1 MKYEDIFA
9 AISRR
14 YGTFTRMEQSIA
26 DYVLEHG
33 KDVLSMSISTL
44 AQECNVVDSTV
55 FRFCRTLGVSG
66 YRDFRTALAVS
77 LCAREQASEP
87 SAADSDPISIQIRH
101 IYDSCINALLE
112 TYQLL
117 QPGQV
122 DELVRRLMLTD
133 PALGAAVG
141 ACASALVDE
150 YIDGLL
156 EEQSAA
162 LAAEGLRL
170 SPRFS
175 PGYGDAPL
183 SCQGPLLAWLEA
195 RRIGISLTSGG
206 LMLPEK
212 SVTALMALRP
222 VEEGP

>member
-1 MKYEDIFA
+1 MNAKA
-9 AISRR
+9 
-14 YGTFTRMEQSIA
+14 
-26 DYVLEHG
+26 
-33 KDVLSMSISTL
+33 
-44 AQECNVVDSTV
+44 
-55 FRFCRTLGVSG
+55 RTL
-66 YRDFRTALAVS
+66 RDAARYLGIRGKPAGEALAVLESAYPMAQEAALPRS
-77 LCAREQASEP
+77 LMRRAAMRACEGRLMIADVLAIPSLDLCRLFAGAREGL
-87 SAADSDPISIQIRH
+87 
-101 IYDSCINALLE
+101 ALAVTLGAP
-112 TYQLL
+112 L
-117 QPGQV
+117 
-122 DELVRRLMLTD
+122 DALVRRLMLTD

-183 SCQGPLLAWLEA
+183 SCQGPLLSWLEA

-222 VEEGP
+222 VEVGP

>member
-1 MKYEDIFA
+1 MNAKA
-9 AISRR
+9 
-14 YGTFTRMEQSIA
+14 
-26 DYVLEHG
+26 
-33 KDVLSMSISTL
+33 
-44 AQECNVVDSTV
+44 
-55 FRFCRTLGVSG
+55 RTL
-66 YRDFRTALAVS
+66 RDAARYLGIRGKPAGEALAVLESAYPMAQEAALPRS
-77 LCAREQASEP
+77 LMRRAAMRACEGCLMIADVLDIPSLDLCRLFAGAREGLAL
-87 SAADSDPISIQIRH
+87 AATLGAPLD
-101 IYDSCINALLE
+101 A
-112 TYQLL
+112 
-117 QPGQV
+117 
-122 DELVRRLMLTD
+122 LVRRLMLTD

-141 ACASALVDE
+141 ACASALGDE

-156 EEQSAA
+156 EERNAA

-183 SCQGPLLAWLEA
+183 SCQGPLLSWLEA

>member
-1 MKYEDIFA
+1 MDAKARALRDA
-9 AISRR
+9 AR
-14 YGTFTRMEQSIA
+14 YLGIR
-26 DYVLEHG
+26 G
-33 KDVLSMSISTL
+33 KP
-44 AQECNVVDSTV
+44 AGE
-55 FRFCRTLGVSG
+55 
-66 YRDFRTALAVS
+66 ALAVLESAYPMAQEAALPRS
-77 LCAREQASEP
+77 LMRRAAMRACEGRLMIADVLDIPSLDLCRLFAGAREGL
-87 SAADSDPISIQIRH
+87 
-101 IYDSCINALLE
+101 ALAVTLGAP
-112 TYQLL
+112 L
-117 QPGQV
+117 
-122 DELVRRLMLTD
+122 DALVRRLMLTD

-183 SCQGPLLAWLEA
+183 SCQGPLLSWLEA

-222 VEEGP
+222 VEEEP

>member
-1 MKYEDIFA
+1 MDAKARALRDA
-9 AISRR
+9 AR
-14 YGTFTRMEQSIA
+14 YLGIR
-26 DYVLEHG
+26 G
-33 KDVLSMSISTL
+33 KP
-44 AQECNVVDSTV
+44 AGE
-55 FRFCRTLGVSG
+55 
-66 YRDFRTALAVS
+66 ALAVLESAYPMAQEAALPRGLMRRAAMRACEGCLMIADVLDIPS
-77 LCAREQASEP
+77 LDLCRLFAGAREGL
-87 SAADSDPISIQIRH
+87 
-101 IYDSCINALLE
+101 ALAVTLGAP
-112 TYQLL
+112 L
-117 QPGQV
+117 
-122 DELVRRLMLTD
+122 DALVRRLMLTD

-156 EEQSAA
+156 EERNAA

-183 SCQGPLLAWLEA
+183 SCQGPLLSWLEA

>member
-1 MKYEDIFA
+1 MNAKA
-9 AISRR
+9 
-14 YGTFTRMEQSIA
+14 
-26 DYVLEHG
+26 
-33 KDVLSMSISTL
+33 
-44 AQECNVVDSTV
+44 
-55 FRFCRTLGVSG
+55 RTL
-66 YRDFRTALAVS
+66 RDAARYLGIRGKPAGEALAVLESAYPMAQEAALPRS
-77 LCAREQASEP
+77 LMRRAAMRACEGCLMIADVLDIPSLDLCRLFADAREGL
-87 SAADSDPISIQIRH
+87 
-101 IYDSCINALLE
+101 ALAVTLGAP
-112 TYQLL
+112 L
-117 QPGQV
+117 
-122 DELVRRLMLTD
+122 DALVRRLMLTD

-183 SCQGPLLAWLEA
+183 SCQGPLLSWLEA

-212 SVTALMALRP
+212 SVTALMALCP

>member
-1 MKYEDIFA
+1 MDAKARALRDA
-9 AISRR
+9 AR
-14 YGTFTRMEQSIA
+14 YLGIR
-26 DYVLEHG
+26 G
-33 KDVLSMSISTL
+33 KP
-44 AQECNVVDSTV
+44 AGE
-55 FRFCRTLGVSG
+55 
-66 YRDFRTALAVS
+66 ALAVLESAYPMAQEAALPRS
-77 LCAREQASEP
+77 LMRRAAMRACEGRLMIADVLAIPSLDLCRLFAGAREGL
-87 SAADSDPISIQIRH
+87 
-101 IYDSCINALLE
+101 ALAVTLGAP
-112 TYQLL
+112 L
-117 QPGQV
+117 
-122 DELVRRLMLTD
+122 DALVRRLMLTD

-183 SCQGPLLAWLEA
+183 SCQGPLLSWLEA

>member
-1 MKYEDIFA
+1 MDAKARALRDA
-9 AISRR
+9 AR
-14 YGTFTRMEQSIA
+14 YLGIR
-26 DYVLEHG
+26 G
-33 KDVLSMSISTL
+33 KP
-44 AQECNVVDSTV
+44 AGE
-55 FRFCRTLGVSG
+55 
-66 YRDFRTALAVS
+66 ALAVLESAYPMAQEAALPRS
-77 LCAREQASEP
+77 LMRRAAMRACEGCLMIADVLDIPSLDLCRLFAGAREGL
-87 SAADSDPISIQIRH
+87 
-101 IYDSCINALLE
+101 ALAVTLGAP
-112 TYQLL
+112 L
-117 QPGQV
+117 
-122 DELVRRLMLTD
+122 DALVRRLMLTD

-150 YIDGLL
+150 YIDELL
-156 EEQSAA
+156 EERNAA

-183 SCQGPLLAWLEA
+183 SCQGPLLSWLEA

-222 VEEGP
+222 VEVGP

>member
-1 MKYEDIFA
+1 MLESAYPMAQEA
-9 AISRR
+9 ALPRSLMRR
-14 YGTFTRMEQSIA
+14 AAMRACEGCLMIA
-26 DYVLEHG
+26 DVL
-33 KDVLSMSISTL
+33 DIPSLDL
-44 AQECNVVDSTV
+44 
-55 FRFCRTLGVSG
+55 CRLFAGAREG
-66 YRDFRTALAVS
+66 FALAVT
-77 LCAREQASEP
+77 LGAPLDA
-87 SAADSDPISIQIRH
+87 
-101 IYDSCINALLE
+101 
-112 TYQLL
+112 
-117 QPGQV
+117 
-122 DELVRRLMLTD
+122 LVRRLMLTD

-156 EEQSAA
+156 EERNAA

-183 SCQGPLLAWLEA
+183 SCQGPLLSWLEA

-222 VEEGP
+222 VEVGP

>member
-1 MKYEDIFA
+1 M
-9 AISRR
+9 
-14 YGTFTRMEQSIA
+14 IA
-26 DYVLEHG
+26 DVLAIPSL
-33 KDVLSMSISTL
+33 DL
-44 AQECNVVDSTV
+44 
-55 FRFCRTLGVSG
+55 CRLFAGAREG
-66 YRDFRTALAVS
+66 LALAVT
-77 LCAREQASEP
+77 LGAPLDA
-87 SAADSDPISIQIRH
+87 
-101 IYDSCINALLE
+101 
-112 TYQLL
+112 
-117 QPGQV
+117 
-122 DELVRRLMLTD
+122 LVRRLMLTD
-133 PALGAAVG
+133 PALGVAVG

-156 EEQSAA
+156 EERNAA

-183 SCQGPLLAWLEA
+183 SCQGPLLSWLEA

-222 VEEGP
+222 VEVGP

>member
-1 MKYEDIFA
+1 MDAKA
-9 AISRR
+9 
-14 YGTFTRMEQSIA
+14 
-26 DYVLEHG
+26 
-33 KDVLSMSISTL
+33 
-44 AQECNVVDSTV
+44 
-55 FRFCRTLGVSG
+55 RTL
-66 YRDFRTALAVS
+66 RDAARYLGIRGKPAGEALAVLESAYPMAQEAALPRS
-77 LCAREQASEP
+77 LMRRAAMRACEGRLMIADVLAIPSLDLCRLFAGAREGL
-87 SAADSDPISIQIRH
+87 
-101 IYDSCINALLE
+101 ALAVTLGAP
-112 TYQLL
+112 L
-117 QPGQV
+117 
-122 DELVRRLMLTD
+122 DALVRRLMLTD

-183 SCQGPLLAWLEA
+183 SCQGPLLSWLEA

>member
-1 MKYEDIFA
+1 MNAKARALRDA
-9 AISRR
+9 AR
-14 YGTFTRMEQSIA
+14 Y
-26 DYVLEHG
+26 
-33 KDVLSMSISTL
+33 
-44 AQECNVVDSTV
+44 
-55 FRFCRTLGVSG
+55 LGIRAKPAG
-66 YRDFRTALAVS
+66 EALAVLESAYPMAQEAALPRS
-77 LCAREQASEP
+77 LMRRAAMRACEGRLMIADVLAIPSLDLCRLFAGAREGL
-87 SAADSDPISIQIRH
+87 
-101 IYDSCINALLE
+101 ALAVTLGAP
-112 TYQLL
+112 L
-117 QPGQV
+117 
-122 DELVRRLMLTD
+122 DALVRRLMLTD
-133 PALGAAVG
+133 PALGAA

-156 EEQSAA
+156 EERNAA

-183 SCQGPLLAWLEA
+183 SCQGPLLSWLEA

>member
-1 MKYEDIFA
+1 MDAKARALRDA
-9 AISRR
+9 AR
-14 YGTFTRMEQSIA
+14 YLGIR
-26 DYVLEHG
+26 G
-33 KDVLSMSISTL
+33 KP
-44 AQECNVVDSTV
+44 AGE
-55 FRFCRTLGVSG
+55 
-66 YRDFRTALAVS
+66 ALAVLESAYPMAQEAALPRS
-77 LCAREQASEP
+77 LMRRAAMRACEGRLMIADVLAIPSLDLCRLFAGAREGL
-87 SAADSDPISIQIRH
+87 
-101 IYDSCINALLE
+101 ALAVTLGAP
-112 TYQLL
+112 L
-117 QPGQV
+117 
-122 DELVRRLMLTD
+122 DALVRRLMLTD

-183 SCQGPLLAWLEA
+183 SCQGPLLSWLEA

-212 SVTALMALRP
+212 SVTALMSLRP

>member
-1 MKYEDIFA
+1 MDAKARALRDA
-9 AISRR
+9 AR
-14 YGTFTRMEQSIA
+14 Y
-26 DYVLEHG
+26 
-33 KDVLSMSISTL
+33 
-44 AQECNVVDSTV
+44 
-55 FRFCRTLGVSG
+55 LGIRAKPAG
-66 YRDFRTALAVS
+66 EALAVLESAYPMAQEAALPRS
-77 LCAREQASEP
+77 LMRRAAMRACEGRLMIADVLAIPSLDLCRLFAGAREGL
-87 SAADSDPISIQIRH
+87 
-101 IYDSCINALLE
+101 ALAVTLGAP
-112 TYQLL
+112 L
-117 QPGQV
+117 
-122 DELVRRLMLTD
+122 DALVRRLMLTD

-150 YIDGLL
+150 YIDGL
-156 EEQSAA
+156 
-162 LAAEGLRL
+162 LRL